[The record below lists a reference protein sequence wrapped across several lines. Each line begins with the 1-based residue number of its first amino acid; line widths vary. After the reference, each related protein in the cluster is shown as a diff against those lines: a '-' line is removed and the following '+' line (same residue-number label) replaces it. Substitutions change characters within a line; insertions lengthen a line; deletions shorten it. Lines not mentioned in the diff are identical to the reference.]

1 MVRNK
6 VSPIYNKTLSEE
18 DIPDCA
24 DSVVWLMCDEC
35 GYTHAVPITCGRRT
49 CPDCAFRRFLRL
61 KDRYRN
67 FFSELKNPKHLTLTF
82 RRSWNLESLVERA
95 FDCFRKL
102 RRRKILEGVRG
113 GFYSVEVK
121 PPNEQGWYVHIHV
134 ILDGLYMLQ
143 GVLSDE
149 WKDITGDSFYVDIR
163 SVRNR
168 KAGVFYLLGYVSSK
182 TKVEKTWEGVP
193 EHVKRQYEDVVEGR
207 RLIQTFGVFYGG
219 IPEDTVTFECPK
231 CGCTEWIFLWVEHV
245 REGRVTLFDWMEED
259 PPPGR

>member
-1 MVRNK
+1 M
-6 VSPIYNKTLSEE
+6 
-18 DIPDCA
+18 
-24 DSVVWLMCDEC
+24 
-35 GYTHAVPITCGRRT
+35 
-49 CPDCAFRRFLRL
+49 
-61 KDRYRN
+61 
-67 FFSELKNPKHLTLTF
+67 TLTF

-134 ILDGLYMLQ
+134 ILDGFYMLQ

-168 KAGVFYLLGYVSSK
+168 KAGVFYLLGYVFICK
-182 TKVEKTWEGVP
+182 ELKDRETMP
-193 EHVKRQYEDVVEGR
+193 E
-207 RLIQTFGVFYGG
+207 
-219 IPEDTVTFECPK
+219 
-231 CGCTEWIFLWVEHV
+231 
-245 REGRVTLFDWMEED
+245 WMEFPIKTRSDFRELSKERLD
-259 PPPGR
+259 PSNPERYPDNWEELVKEYKNRDYPLGIFCGSLYGWPRNWMGVERL